1 MTVREL
7 INKLIDIEN
16 KDTKVMIK
24 IEHSKGFFIREEKLE
39 IEDNGFVVLIK
50 TKEGTIWK

>member
-50 TKEGTIWK
+50 TKEGTI